1 MAIKGLDSFLDVVE
15 VLGNPKKYQDKINEI
30 KAATKQYTE
39 VVEAVVALAG
49 VNDYTENIKKRDEET
64 KILLTEAKEKAVAI
78 TAGARTEAAQKLKK
92 IEDMEDGLRK
102 QADSLLAESTRL
114 AALKEELAKQQLE
127 ISEAKAYLAA
137 RESDLVVANQAL
149 AEKQAKLKAALA

>member
-64 KILLTEAKEKAVAI
+64 KILLTEAKEKALSI
-78 TAGARTEAAQKLKK
+78 TAEAKAKAAEKLKK
-92 IEDMEDGLRK
+92 IDEMEDSLRK
-102 QADSLLAESTRL
+102 QADTLLAETTRL
-114 AALKEELAKQQLE
+114 EALKAELDKQQAE
-127 ISEAKAYLAA
+127 IKEEKAYLAA
-137 RESDLVVANQAL
+137 RTSDLAVANQAL